1 MPASAT
7 NDGTS
12 HFRRLANARVI
23 AARSNAQ
30 IGSRINE
37 CVMLRCHVT
46 MSSLSLEKKSR
57 MTSESGKIAPSI
69 SDHVMRRPRFM
80 GCAANISSP
89 RKTAFPINAPAM
101 PCVIV
106 SIVRVYPMPPGR
118 GILTDE
124 QKRICFGDDF
134 ADATGRNAMTI
145 ESGDGGL
152 CGLRQDGDQQTAG
165 GLRVAEKIAVFL
177 RNAFG
182 KTHTIANEI
191 AVILQ
196 AAREKPFACGLQCSG
211 KIANG
216 GMIDLEGHGFDSAGR
231 ITKRHLPSVA

>member
-1 MPASAT
+1 M
-7 NDGTS
+7 TS
-12 HFRRLANARVI
+12 
-23 AARSNAQ
+23 
-30 IGSRINE
+30 E
-37 CVMLRCHVT
+37 CVRLRCQVT
-46 MSSLSLEKKSR
+46 MSSLSPEKKSR
-57 MTSESGKIAPSI
+57 ITSESGKMAPNI
-69 SDHVMRRPRFM
+69 SDQVMMRPRFI
-80 GCAANISSP
+80 GWAANISSP

-106 SIVRVYPMPPGR
+106 SIVRVYPMRPGR

-165 GLRVAEKIAVFL
+165 GLRVAEQIAVFL
-177 RNAFG
+177 RNTFG

-196 AAREKPFACGLQCSG
+196 AAGKKSFASG
-211 KIANG
+211 FQGSGQIAHS
-216 GMIDLEGHGFDSAGR
+216 GMID
-231 ITKRHLPSVA
+231 